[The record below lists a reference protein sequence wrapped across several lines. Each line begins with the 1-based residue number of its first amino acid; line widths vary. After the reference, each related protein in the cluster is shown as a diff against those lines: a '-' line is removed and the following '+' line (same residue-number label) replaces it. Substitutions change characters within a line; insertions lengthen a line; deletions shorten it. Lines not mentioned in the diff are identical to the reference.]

1 MRATGLSDV
10 DGSHRNM
17 VKSSEP
23 DASRSGRPPS
33 AASYLETHP
42 WSHLS
47 GHVMHSFPHAMGA
60 GGVIAI
66 STTNCTHTHL
76 IPTLGRVEPCHAI
89 STWGNC

>member
-1 MRATGLSDV
+1 MREIGLSDV

-42 WSHLS
+42 WLHPR
-47 GHVMHSFPHAMGA
+47 GHVLCTFCYRRRAVLQEADGTPKRTR
-60 GGVIAI
+60 
-66 STTNCTHTHL
+66 TT
-76 IPTLGRVEPCHAI
+76 
-89 STWGNC
+89 